1 MRLWS
6 FIFVLALA
14 TGLGVI
20 ITHDPGYALFSYGH
34 WTVEMPL
41 WLSAFLIILIIAL
54 SLFTIWFIKTLFS
67 GSDKVKQ
74 WWKKHQE
81 NTARL
86 QTYKGFLAL
95 AEGRWKNAEQY
106 LIKSASHSDT
116 PLINYLSAAK
126 AAEEGNSPE
135 RRDHYLQLALDVGSG
150 SDVAV
155 RLTQA
160 QLQFKH
166 GELEESV
173 RNLQRLHIDAPKHP
187 KVLRLL
193 CTLYEAMLDW
203 PALYT
208 LLPECRKTQALS
220 KESLARLERKIYP
233 ALLPTYAGKGQKA
246 LMAFWQQA
254 PRTIQ
259 SDPAIVCD
267 YAKLLTQQS
276 ATHEAEAILRTTL
289 KKTFNQSLIQLYGL
303 TIGQSPK
310 KQLAFAE
317 SLLPE
322 HFNDPSLLL
331 TLGRLC
337 LTNQLWGKAR
347 DYLEKSLSLMPMP
360 ETYAEL
366 GSLMEYLDLG
376 EKRDEYYKKGLLLA
390 TKTGGAPI
398 TPIAHIHTNQLC
410 LSNEAVL

>member
-6 FIFVLALA
+6 FIIVLTLA
-14 TGLGVI
+14 AGLGVI
-20 ITHDPGYALFSYGH
+20 ISQDPGYALFSYGH

-41 WLSAFLIILIIAL
+41 WLSAFLIILIITMA
-54 SLFTIWFIKTLFS
+54 LFTIWFIKTLFS
-67 GSDKVKQ
+67 GSDNIKL
-74 WWKKHQE
+74 WWKKHRE

-106 LIKSASHSDT
+106 LIQSASHSET

-135 RRDHYLQLALDVGSG
+135 RRDHYLQLALDVGAG
-150 SDVAV
+150 SDIAI

-173 RNLQRLHIDAPKHP
+173 RNLQRLHINAPKHP

-203 PALYT
+203 PALYS

-220 KESLARLERKIYP
+220 KEALIRLEKKIYP
-233 ALLPTYAGKGQKA
+233 ALLPTYADKGLKA
-246 LMAFWQQA
+246 LMAFWRQS
-254 PRTIQ
+254 PDYIQ
-259 SDPAIVCD
+259 SDPAMVCD
-267 YAKLLTQQS
+267 YVKLLTQQS
-276 ATHEAEAILRTTL
+276 ANNEAEALLKTTL
-289 KKTFNQSLIQLYGL
+289 KKMYDQSLVHLYGL
-303 TIGQSPK
+303 TIGASPK

-322 HFNDPSLLL
+322 HFTNPILLL

-337 LTNQLWGKAR
+337 LANQLWGKAR
-347 DYLEKSLSLMPMP
+347 DYLEKSLNLMPLP
-360 ETYAEL
+360 ETYAAL
-366 GSLMEYLDLG
+366 GSLMEYLELR
-376 EKRDEYYKKGLLLA
+376 EKSEEYYKKGLLLA
-390 TKTGGAPI
+390 TQAQAKLNLQMD
-398 TPIAHIHTNQLC
+398 AHQLC
-410 LSNEAVL
+410 LSNKTVL

>member
-1 MRLWS
+1 MRLWP
-6 FIFVLALA
+6 FIIVLALA

-20 ITHDPGYALFSYGH
+20 ISQDPGYALFSYGH

-41 WLSAFLIILIIAL
+41 WLSAFLIILIIVIAL
-54 SLFTIWFIKTLFS
+54 FSIWFIKTLFS
-67 GSDKVKQ
+67 GSDKIKL

-86 QTYKGFLAL
+86 QTYKGLLAL
-95 AEGRWKNAEQY
+95 AEGRWKNAEHY
-106 LIKSASHSDT
+106 LIQSASHSET

-126 AAEEGNSPE
+126 AAEEGNSTE
-135 RRDHYLQLALDVGSG
+135 RRDHYLQLALDVGAG
-150 SDVAV
+150 SDMAI

-173 RNLQRLHIDAPKHP
+173 RNLQRLHINAPKHP

-208 LLPECRKTQALS
+208 LLPECRKTQVLS
-220 KESLARLERKIYP
+220 KEALSRLEKKIYP
-233 ALLPTYAGKGQKA
+233 ALLPTYAGKGLKA
-246 LMAFWQQA
+246 LMAFWQQS

-267 YAKLLTQQS
+267 YVKLLAQQS
-276 ATHEAEAILRTTL
+276 GNSEAEALLRTTL
-289 KKTFNQSLIQLYGL
+289 KKTYHQSLVHLYGL
-303 TIGQSPK
+303 IIGSSPK
-310 KQLAFAE
+310 KQLSFAE

-322 HFNDPSLLL
+322 HFTNPILLL

-347 DYLEKSLSLMPMP
+347 DYLEKSLSLMPLP
-360 ETYAEL
+360 ETYAAL
-366 GSLMEYLDLG
+366 GSLMEYLEL
-376 EKRDEYYKKGLLLA
+376 RDKSEEYYKKGLLLA
-390 TKTGGAPI
+390 TKTDGNPNFQRDA
-398 TPIAHIHTNQLC
+398 NQLC
-410 LSNEAVL
+410 LSSEAVL

>member
-6 FIFVLALA
+6 FIIVLALA

-20 ITHDPGYALFSYGH
+20 VSQDPGYALFSYGQ

-67 GSDKVKQ
+67 GTDKVKL
-74 WWKKHQE
+74 WWKRHQE
-81 NTARL
+81 NTAKQL
-86 QTYKGFLAL
+86 TYKGFLAL

-106 LIKSASHSDT
+106 LIQSASHSET
-116 PLINYLSAAK
+116 PLINYLSAAQ
-126 AAEEGNSPE
+126 AAEEGNAPE
-135 RRDHYLQLALDVGSG
+135 RRDQYLQLALDVGAG
-150 SDVAV
+150 SDIAV

-166 GELEESV
+166 GDLEQSV
-173 RNLQRLHIDAPKHP
+173 RSLQRLHIDAPKHP

-208 LLPECRKTQALS
+208 LLPECRKTKALS
-220 KESLARLERKIYP
+220 PEALARLERKIFP
-233 ALLPTYAGKGQKA
+233 ALLPTYAGKGLKA
-246 LMAFWQQA
+246 FMAFWQQS
-254 PRTIQ
+254 PRYIQ
-259 SDPAIVCD
+259 SDPAMVYE
-267 YAKLLTQQS
+267 YAKLLTEQS
-276 ATHEAEAILRTTL
+276 ADNESESLLKATL
-289 KKTFNQSLIQLYGL
+289 KKTYTQSLVHLYGL
-303 TIGQSPK
+303 TKGPSPK

-317 SLLPE
+317 SLLPA
-322 HFNDPSLLL
+322 HFNDPALLL
-331 TLGRLC
+331 ALGRLC

-347 DYLEKSLSLMPMP
+347 DYLERSLSLLPTP

-366 GSLMEYLDLG
+366 GSLMEYLDLT

-390 TKTGGAPI
+390 TQTQGMPI
-398 TPIAHIHTNQLC
+398 TQIYNNQLC

>member
-6 FIFVLALA
+6 FIIVLALA

-20 ITHDPGYALFSYGH
+20 ISQDPGYALFSYGH

-41 WLSAFLIILIIAL
+41 WLSAFLIIFIIAL
-54 SLFTIWFIKTLFS
+54 SLFSIWFIKTLFS
-67 GSDKVKQ
+67 GSDKVKL

-95 AEGRWKNAEQY
+95 AEGRWKNAEHY
-106 LIKSASHSDT
+106 LIQSASHSDT
-116 PLINYLSAAK
+116 PLINYLAAAE

-135 RRDHYLQLALDVGSG
+135 RRDRYLQLALDVGAG
-150 SDVAV
+150 SDMAV

-208 LLPECRKTQALS
+208 LLPECRKTQVLS
-220 KESLARLERKIYP
+220 KEALTRLEKKIYP
-233 ALLPTYAGKGQKA
+233 ALLPTYAGKGLKA
-246 LMAFWQQA
+246 LLTFWQQS
-254 PRTIQ
+254 PGSIQ
-259 SDPAIVCD
+259 SDPTIVGD
-267 YAKLLTQQS
+267 YVKLLAQHS
-276 ATHEAEAILRTTL
+276 ANNEVEAILRTTL
-289 KKTFNQSLIQLYGL
+289 KKTYHQSLVHLYGV
-303 TIGQSPK
+303 TIGSAPK
-310 KQLAFAE
+310 KQLTFAE
-317 SLLPE
+317 SLLPA
-322 HFNDPSLLL
+322 HFKDPSLLL

-337 LTNQLWGKAR
+337 VTNQLWGKAR
-347 DYLEKSLSLMPMP
+347 DYLEKSLNLMPTP

-366 GSLMEYLDLG
+366 GSLMEYLDLK
-376 EKRDEYYKKGLLLA
+376 EKRNEYYKKGLLLA
-390 TKTGGAPI
+390 TQNPAHVI
-398 TPIAHIHTNQLC
+398 TETQTNQLC
-410 LSNEAVL
+410 LSNKAVL

>member
-6 FIFVLALA
+6 FIIVLALA
-14 TGLGVI
+14 AGLGVI
-20 ITHDPGYALFSYGH
+20 ISQDPGYALFSYGH

-54 SLFTIWFIKTLFS
+54 SLFTIWFVKTLFS
-67 GSDKVKQ
+67 GSDKVKL
-74 WWKKHQE
+74 WWKQHQD
-81 NTARL
+81 NKAKQL
-86 QTYKGFLAL
+86 TYKGFLAL

-106 LIKSASHSDT
+106 LIESAPHSDT

-135 RRDHYLQLALDVGSG
+135 RRDHYLQLALDVGAG
-150 SDVAV
+150 SDMAI

-166 GELEESV
+166 GELEQSV

-220 KESLARLERKIYP
+220 KEVLARLEQKIYP
-233 ALLPTYAGKGQKA
+233 ALLPIYAGKGIKA
-246 LMAFWQQA
+246 LMAFWQQS

-259 SDPAIVCD
+259 TDPIIVGE

-276 ATHEAEAILRTTL
+276 ATTEAEAILRATL
-289 KKTFNQSLIQLYGL
+289 KKTYNQHLVLLYGL
-303 TIGQSPK
+303 TIGPSSK
-310 KQLAFAE
+310 KQLAFVE

-322 HFNDPSLLL
+322 HFKDPILLL

-337 LTNQLWGKAR
+337 LKNQLWGKAR

-366 GSLMEYLDLG
+366 GSLMEYLDLTQ
-376 EKRDEYYKKGLLLA
+376 KRDEYYKKGLLLA
-390 TKTGGAPI
+390 TKTQGTPI
-398 TPIAHIHTNQLC
+398 TQIHADQLC

>member
-6 FIFVLALA
+6 FIIVLALA
-14 TGLGVI
+14 TGLGVLI
-20 ITHDPGYALFSYGH
+20 ARDPGYALFSYRH

-41 WLSAFLIILIIAL
+41 WLSAFIIVLIIAC
-54 SLFTIWFIKTLFS
+54 SLFSIWFIKTLFS
-67 GSDKVKQ
+67 GSDKIKF

-106 LIKSASHSDT
+106 LIQSAPHSDT

-126 AAEEGNSPE
+126 AAEEGNSTE
-135 RRDHYLQLALDVGSG
+135 RRDHYLQLALDVGAG
-150 SDVAV
+150 SDIAV

-166 GELEESV
+166 GEFEQSV
-173 RNLQRLHIDAPKHP
+173 RNLQRLHLDAPKHP

-203 PALYT
+203 AALYT
-208 LLPECRKTQALS
+208 LLPECRKTKALS
-220 KESLARLERKIYP
+220 PESLERLEKKIYP
-233 ALLPTYAGKGQKA
+233 ALLPNYAAKGLKA
-246 LMAFWQQA
+246 FTTFWQQA
-254 PRTIQ
+254 PRYIQ
-259 SDPAIVCD
+259 ANPDIVFE
-267 YAKLLTQQS
+267 YVKLLAQQS
-276 ATHEAEAILRTTL
+276 ATQEAESLLRTIL
-289 KKTFNQSLIQLYGL
+289 KQKYNQSLVKLYG
-303 TIGQSPK
+303 TIIGGSPK
-310 KQLAFAE
+310 KQLTFAE

-322 HFNDPSLLL
+322 HFKDPILLL

-337 LTNQLWGKAR
+337 LANQLWGKAR
-347 DYLEKSLSLMPMP
+347 DYLEKSLTVMPVP
-360 ETYAEL
+360 ETYAAL
-366 GSLMEYLDLG
+366 GMLMEYLELT

-390 TKTGGAPI
+390 TQTQNSSVLD
-398 TPIAHIHTNQLC
+398 AHAEQLC
-410 LSNEAVL
+410 LSGEAVL

>member
-6 FIFVLALA
+6 FIIVLILA

-20 ITHDPGYALFSYGH
+20 ISQDPGYALFSYGH

-41 WLSAFLIILIIAL
+41 WLSAFLIILMIAL

-67 GSDKVKQ
+67 GSDKVKL

-81 NTARL
+81 KTARL

-95 AEGRWKNAEQY
+95 AEGRWKNAEHY
-106 LIKSASHSDT
+106 LIQSASNSDT
-116 PLINYLSAAK
+116 PLINYLSAAQ
-126 AAEEGNSPE
+126 AAEEGNAPQ
-135 RRDHYLQLALDVGSG
+135 RRDQYLQLALDAGAG
-150 SDVAV
+150 SDMAI

-173 RNLQRLHIDAPKHP
+173 RNLQRLHINAPKHP

-203 PALYT
+203 PALYS
-208 LLPECRKTQALS
+208 LLPECRKTQVLS
-220 KESLARLERKIYP
+220 KDVLTRLEKKIYP
-233 ALLPTYAGKGQKA
+233 ALLPTYAAKGLKA
-246 LMAFWQQA
+246 LMAFWEQS
-254 PRTIQ
+254 PRYIQ
-259 SDPAIVCD
+259 SNPLIVCD

-276 ATHEAEAILRTTL
+276 AHHEAETLLRKTL
-289 KKTFNQSLIQLYGL
+289 KKKYHPSLMHLYGL
-303 TIGQSPK
+303 TMGPSPK
-310 KQLAFAE
+310 KQLTFAE
-317 SLLPE
+317 SWLPE
-322 HFNDPSLLL
+322 YFTNPTVLL

-337 LTNQLWGKAR
+337 LVNQLWGKAR
-347 DYLEKSLSLMPMP
+347 DYLEKSLNLLPTA

-366 GSLMEYLDLG
+366 GSLMEYLELD
-376 EKRDEYYKKGLLLA
+376 EKSNEYYKKGLLLV
-390 TKTGGAPI
+390 TKAVQNPSTQIDLSP
-398 TPIAHIHTNQLC
+398 LC

>member
-6 FIFVLALA
+6 FIIVLALA

-20 ITHDPGYALFSYGH
+20 ISQDPGYALFSYGH

-41 WLSAFLIILIIAL
+41 WLSAFLLILIIAL
-54 SLFTIWFIKTLFS
+54 TLFTIWFIKTLFS
-67 GSDKVKQ
+67 GSNKIKF
-74 WWKKHQE
+74 WWKKHRE
-81 NTARL
+81 HTARL

-95 AEGRWKNAEQY
+95 AEGRWKNAEEY
-106 LIKSASHSDT
+106 LIQSASHSET

-135 RRDHYLQLALDVGSG
+135 RRDHYLQLAFDVGAG
-150 SDVAV
+150 SDLAI

-173 RNLQRLHIDAPKHP
+173 RNLQRLHINAPKHP

-203 PALYT
+203 SALYS
-208 LLPECRKTQALS
+208 LLPECRKTQTLS
-220 KESLARLERKIYP
+220 KDELIRLEKKIYP
-233 ALLPTYAGKGQKA
+233 ALLPNYAAKGLKA
-246 LMAFWQQA
+246 LITFWQQS

-259 SDPAIVCD
+259 SEPAIVCD
-267 YAKLLTQQS
+267 YVKLLMQQS
-276 ATHEAEAILRTTL
+276 ANNEAEVLLRTKL
-289 KKTFNQSLIQLYGL
+289 KKNHHQSLVHLYGL
-303 TIGQSPK
+303 VIGSSPK

-322 HFNDPSLLL
+322 HFKNPILLL
-331 TLGRLC
+331 TLGRLS
-337 LTNQLWGKAR
+337 LANQLWGKAR
-347 DYLEKSLSLMPMP
+347 DYFEKSLNLMPLP
-360 ETYAEL
+360 ETYAAL
-366 GSLMEYLDLG
+366 GSLMEYLELH
-376 EKRDEYYKKGLLLA
+376 EKSKEYYKKGLLLA
-390 TKTGGAPI
+390 TQTTAISSAEIDK
-398 TPIAHIHTNQLC
+398 NQLC
-410 LSNEAVL
+410 LSNKTVL

>member
-6 FIFVLALA
+6 FIIVLALA

-20 ITHDPGYALFSYGH
+20 IAQDPGYALFSYGH

-54 SLFTIWFIKTLFS
+54 SLFTIWFVKTLFS
-67 GSDKVKQ
+67 GSDKVKL
-74 WWKKHQE
+74 WWKQHQ
-81 NTARL
+81 NNKAKQL
-86 QTYKGFLAL
+86 TYKGFLAL

-106 LIKSASHSDT
+106 LIESAPHSDT

-135 RRDHYLQLALDVGSG
+135 RRDHYLQLALDVGAG
-150 SDVAV
+150 SDMAI

-166 GELEESV
+166 GELEQSV

-220 KESLARLERKIYP
+220 KEVLARLEQKIYP
-233 ALLPTYAGKGQKA
+233 ALLPTYAGKGLKA
-246 LMAFWQQA
+246 LMTFWQQS

-259 SDPAIVCD
+259 TDPIIVGE

-276 ATHEAEAILRTTL
+276 AITEAEAILRAIL
-289 KKTFNQSLIQLYGL
+289 KKTYNQHLVLLYGL
-303 TIGQSPK
+303 TIGSSPK
-310 KQLAFAE
+310 KQLAFGE

-322 HFNDPSLLL
+322 HFKDPILLL

-366 GSLMEYLDLG
+366 GSLMEYLDLT

-390 TKTGGAPI
+390 TKTQG
-398 TPIAHIHTNQLC
+398 TPIAQIHADQLC
-410 LSNEAVL
+410 LSHEAVL

>member
-6 FIFVLALA
+6 FIIVLALA
-14 TGLGVI
+14 TGLGVVI
-20 ITHDPGYALFSYGH
+20 SQDPGYALFSYGH

-41 WLSAFLIILIIAL
+41 WLSAFLIILIIAMV
-54 SLFTIWFIKTLFS
+54 LFTIWFIRTLFS
-67 GSDKVKQ
+67 GSDKVKL
-74 WWKKHQE
+74 WWKKHRE

-106 LIKSASHSDT
+106 LIQSASHSDT

-135 RRDHYLQLALDVGSG
+135 RRDHYLQLALDVGAG
-150 SDVAV
+150 SDMAI

-173 RNLQRLHIDAPKHP
+173 RNLQRLHINAPKHP

-208 LLPECRKTQALS
+208 LLPECRKIQALS
-220 KESLARLERKIYP
+220 KEDLRRVEKKIYP
-233 ALLPTYAGKGQKA
+233 ALLPTYAGKGLKA
-246 LMAFWQQA
+246 LMAFWQQS
-254 PRTIQ
+254 PRYIQ
-259 SDPAIVCD
+259 SDPAVVCD
-267 YAKLLTQQS
+267 YVKLLAQQS
-276 ATHEAEAILRTTL
+276 ANTEAEALLRTTL
-289 KKTFNQSLIQLYGL
+289 KKTYYQSLVHLYGL
-303 TIGQSPK
+303 TIGSSPK

-322 HFNDPSLLL
+322 HFTNPILLL

-337 LTNQLWGKAR
+337 LANQLWGKAR
-347 DYLEKSLSLMPMP
+347 DYLEKSLNLMPLP
-360 ETYAEL
+360 ETYATL
-366 GSLMEYLDLG
+366 GSLMEYLELR
-376 EKRDEYYKKGLLLA
+376 EKSEEYYKKGLLLA
-390 TKTGGAPI
+390 TQTQAPLHSQMN
-398 TPIAHIHTNQLC
+398 ANQLC
-410 LSNEAVL
+410 LSNKTVL